1 MLFPQ
6 LRANLQTGLVP
17 FIFIFLSGLFLS
29 SCEYREGSGG
39 TGSISGTIMEHFYT
53 EDFSTKIYENP
64 AIEEEVFIYYGEDHL
79 DGDKTVTS
87 VNGDFR
93 FKFLYPG
100 RYSIYYRSL
109 DSTRFPDDE
118 WTAVRTVELDRG
130 EDLDLGKL
138 VKLNTLKY
146 DDGAA
151 TIRGVITK
159 IKYVDESR
167 WPNLV
172 EEYRDFAHEH
182 EVYLIYGDRTFY
194 EERVRAQYNGVF
206 EFANLIPGKYTVF
219 LYSEDVTR
227 VLKNVVKSYEVT
239 ITEWEQVEDLGMIFI
254 EEL

>member
-1 MLFPQ
+1 MLF
-6 LRANLQTGLVP
+6 TGLRVNLTGVP
-17 FIFIFLSGLFLS
+17 HIILVSVLGFMLN

-39 TGSISGTIMEHFYT
+39 TGSITGTVMEHFYT
-53 EDFSTKIYENP
+53 EDFSTKIYESP
-64 AIEEEVFIYYGEDHL
+64 AIEEDVFIYYGEDHL

-87 VNGDFR
+87 INGDFR
-93 FKFLYPG
+93 FSFLYPG

-118 WTAVRTVELDRG
+118 WTAVRTVELDKG
-130 EDLDLGKL
+130 EDLDLGEL
-138 VKLNTLKY
+138 VKLNTLDY

-151 TIRGVITK
+151 VIRGTITK
-159 IKYVDESR
+159 IKYVKESR

-182 EVYLIYGDRTFY
+182 EVYLIYGDRPFY
-194 EERVRAQYNGVF
+194 EERVRTQYNGYF
-206 EFANLIPGKYTVF
+206 EFANLIPGKYTIF

-227 VLKNVVKSYEVT
+227 VVEHVVLSYEVT
-239 ITEWEQVEDLGMIFI
+239 ITELEQVEDLGEIFI